1 MSYSSHVKSVPA
13 TNINQL
19 SLVDQKGKY
28 SRLTSDKCGSLLFT
42 RFMMGLKNQM
52 GNIWKPSKGL
62 SRKLLMLVSERAEQ
76 SVKVAENSGE
86 EHIWTVFASYLVLT
100 YVVALR
106 GNDGFMLELR
116 GLRSQLRVI
125 RRLLHDSVVWKIE
138 RRRLIP

>member
-1 MSYSSHVKSVPA
+1 
-13 TNINQL
+13 
-19 SLVDQKGKY
+19 
-28 SRLTSDKCGSLLFT
+28 
-42 RFMMGLKNQM
+42 M

-125 RRLLHDSVVWKIE
+125 RRLLHDSVVWTIE